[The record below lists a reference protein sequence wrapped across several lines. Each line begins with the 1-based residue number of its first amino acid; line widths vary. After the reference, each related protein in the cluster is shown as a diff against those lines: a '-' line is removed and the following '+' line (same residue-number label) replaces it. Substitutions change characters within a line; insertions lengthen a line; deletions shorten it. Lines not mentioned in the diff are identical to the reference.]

1 MINYLEEKVARYCE
15 ERKKRNIPTN
25 IYDVHKEL
33 EVDWWNLS
41 AVLYTTWLKENST
54 FETKELSEQEW

>member
-15 ERKKRNIPTN
+15 ERKKRDISTN
-25 IYDVHKEL
+25 IYDVHNEF

-41 AVLYTTWLKENST
+41 AFLYATWLKKNST

>member
-54 FETKELSEQEW
+54 IQPKELSEQEW